1 MFPLGDSNKE
11 TTIHYTMA
19 LGATGPESPETG
31 SLGGP
36 SISLWGKSCLDIE
49 PCVKNCSQ
57 TPTNQCW
64 TIKPSL
70 FSHLQLSNYE
80 YYLLIMMIK
89 LFKQS

>member
-1 MFPLGDSNKE
+1 MCYKYNFLTVFYLHHQVNVFPLGDSNME
-11 TTIHYTMA
+11 TTINYTMA

-57 TPTNQCW
+57 TPT
-64 TIKPSL
+64 
-70 FSHLQLSNYE
+70 Y
-80 YYLLIMMIK
+80 
-89 LFKQS
+89 